1 MKSEI
6 VKIRL
11 ADLTEG
17 ACSVDDMGNKI
28 PFDEAANTDDFG
40 IESMNGCLNVRP
52 TYQRSFI
59 WTTKTQEKFI
69 SSIIDREWRINPIYI
84 ASNVDITLITT
95 NGNIDLNKVKEQQ
108 KLHPEAPIL
117 EVVDGQQ
124 RVVTDCLFRYG
135 YISCGKIN
143 YKNFI
148 NNSHKKKK
156 AFDNYEQDVYLINYE
171 AKSEKIDHFNAINQI
186 TMTLTP
192 QELRNAAYDGPFV
205 QSLKRCFGGT
215 AERIL
220 AVKMGLALK
229 YVGGKTG
236 TVDIKRQELTQ
247 LAIAWTLVLEDDKLY
262 EELETVEDHKIFDKK
277 DTLNMDNRITLYME
291 QHQFDSNCESVWDN
305 YVKINEWIDKYFG
318 DTSKKINELQDSPLR
333 TVKNWA
339 YIYRK
344 YRNTSLP
351 IEFIRMRYKTL
362 MDSDC
367 IHNKFNIPEFIL
379 MGEPDDDKIA
389 NKMLDLRFFSVEQK
403 NEMWDIQKGIC
414 PICKKP
420 IIRELGNKSSENRFI
435 NAEAHHIKSWRK
447 GGKTVTS
454 NGELVHTW
462 CHKDIHY

>member
-17 ACSVDDMGNKI
+17 ACSVDDLGNKI

-108 KLHPEAPIL
+108 KLHPESPIL

-220 AVKMGLALK
+220 AVKTGLALK
-229 YVGGKTG
+229 YVGEKTG

-247 LAIAWTLVLEDDKLY
+247 LAIAWTLILEDD
-262 EELETVEDHKIFDKK
+262 ELFETLASVENHEMFDKK
-277 DTLNMDNRITLYME
+277 DTLNMDNRITSYMAK
-291 QHQFDSNCESVWDN
+291 HQYDKNCDAVWTN

-318 DTSKKINELQDSPLR
+318 DTSKKEKELQDVSLR
-333 TVKNWA
+333 SVKNWA
-339 YIYRK
+339 YLYRRYYNTPFAPEFTKERFETLKGTDCIWRK
-344 YRNTSLP
+344 Y
-351 IEFIRMRYKTL
+351 
-362 MDSDC
+362 
-367 IHNKFNIPEFIL
+367 NIPEFIL
-379 MGEPDDDKIA
+379 MGEPDDRTA
-389 NKMLDLRFFSVEQK
+389 NRLLDLRFFSVEQK
-403 NEMWDIQKGIC
+403 NEMWLAQNGNCEIC
-414 PICKKP
+414 GKP
-420 IIRELGNKSSENRFI
+420 IIREQGNKPSENRFI
-435 NAEAHHIKSWRK
+435 DAEAHHKTSWRQ
-447 GGKTVTS
+447 GGKTDTS

>member
-17 ACSVDDMGNKI
+17 ACSVDDLGNKI

-40 IESMNGCLNVRP
+40 IESMSGCLNVRP

-59 WTTKTQEKFI
+59 WTTRTQEKFI
-69 SSIIDREWRINPIYI
+69 SSIIDREWRINPIYV
-84 ASNVDITLITT
+84 ASSVDISLITT

-108 KLHPEAPIL
+108 KLHPESPIL

-135 YISCGKIN
+135 HISCGKIN

-171 AKSEKIDHFNAINQI
+171 AKSEKIDHFNAINQV

-220 AVKMGLALK
+220 AVKTGLALK
-229 YVGGKTG
+229 YVGEKTG
-236 TVDIKRQELTQ
+236 TVNINRQELTQ
-247 LAIAWTLVLEDDKLY
+247 LAIAWTLVLEDD
-262 EELETVEDHKIFDKK
+262 ELFEALAPVENHEMFDKK
-277 DTLNMDNRITLYME
+277 DTLNMDNRITSYME
-291 QHQFDSNCESVWDN
+291 KHQLDENCDTVWAN

-318 DTSKKINELQDSPLR
+318 DTSKKEKEFQDVSLR
-333 TVKNWA
+333 SVKNWA
-339 YIYRK
+339 YLYRR
-344 YRNTSLP
+344 YYNTSLAP
-351 IEFIRMRYKTL
+351 EFTKERFETL
-362 MDSDC
+362 KSTDC
-367 IHNKFNIPEFIL
+367 IWKKYNIPEFIL
-379 MGEPDDDKIA
+379 MGEPDDRTA
-389 NKMLDLRFFSVEQK
+389 NRLLDLRFFSVEQK
-403 NEMWDIQKGIC
+403 NEMWNKQKGIC
-414 PICKKP
+414 PICGKP
-420 IIRELGNKSSENRFI
+420 IIRELGNKSSENKFI
-435 NAEAHHIKSWRK
+435 DAEAHHIESWRK
-447 GGKTVTS
+447 GGKTDTS
-454 NGELVHTW
+454 NGELVHTE
-462 CHKDIHY
+462 CHRDIHY